1 MTKQRNRKARTFHAG
16 GGFSSNSSSSSPSPN
31 PNPLGGGMLQHIQQ
45 QQMSGGGKNKGILQE
60 AWTYIHDHIMY
71 LNNSKFF
78 AGVIMILLNVGSKVI
93 PVEFSKSASE
103 YLKYSITKQ
112 LIVFAMA
119 WMGTRDIYVSLVL
132 TAVFV
137 ILSDHLFNEESSICV
152 VPHRHRVLH
161 KLIDTNN
168 DGIVSEEE
176 IKEAEKVLAKAKSEK
191 MKKDQHD
198 AFMKFNYQIVP
209 K

>member
-1 MTKQRNRKARTFHAG
+1 MTKHRNRKAKTFHAG
-16 GGFSSNSSSSSPSPN
+16 GGFSSNSPSPN
-31 PNPLGGGMLQHIQQ
+31 PSPNPLGGGLLQHQQ
-45 QQMSGGGKNKGILQE
+45 QQMAGGAKNRGMFQE
-60 AWTYIHDHIMY
+60 VWAYIHDHVMY

-137 ILSDHLFNEESSICV
+137 VLSDHLFNEESNICV
-152 VPHRHRVLH
+152 VPHKHRVLH

-168 DGIVSEEE
+168 DGVVTENEV
-176 IKEAEKVLAKAKSEK
+176 KEAEKVLAKAKAEK
-191 MKKDQHD
+191 MKKEQHN

-209 K
+209 P